1 VPGTFLTRRRSRS
14 GVLPAR
20 RHGRLL
26 LVVGRVRLQFPA
38 ADAKA
43 REAGRVYETVSF
55 PDMPAS
61 SWPGTEQ

>member
-1 VPGTFLTRRRSRS
+1 
-14 GVLPAR
+14 
-20 RHGRLL
+20 
-26 LVVGRVRLQFPA
+26 LQFPA

-43 REAGRVYETVSF
+43 GEADRVYETVSF